1 MEIQYPHM
9 DDNKSEWI
17 SNCLTELTTEFGED
31 SNQICEIL
39 YSQTLNLISD
49 RPIEDRINQISEF
62 LKTQ

>member
-1 MEIQYPHM
+1 MEIQYPNM
-9 DDNKSEWI
+9 ENNKSEWI

-39 YSQTLNLISD
+39 YSQTLNLLSD
-49 RPIEDRINQISEF
+49 RPMEDRINKISDF

>member
-1 MEIQYPHM
+1 M